1 MSVADAVIATP
12 LLLLLRLTPLL
23 LLTLL
28 GLAML
33 LFATLLVASLAESGQ
48 R

>member
-1 MSVADAVIATP
+1 VSVADAVIAAP
-12 LLLLLRLTPLL
+12 LLLRLTPLL

-33 LFATLLVASLAESGQ
+33 LFATLLVAFLAESGQ